1 MNIKKIL
8 ISSLTVLLGLSSS
21 NLIKAEEDDNNSSV
35 EKDETVYAFLNS
47 DGSLKSATVSEW
59 LHHEGGFDNVQDESI
74 LNDITNI
81 KGDEE
86 INQNGNTLVWNSTN
100 DDIYYQGTTNN
111 ALPLSMQVTYY
122 FNGTAV
128 QPEDI
133 LGESGVLE
141 VHIKVINNE
150 EQTKVIN
157 GRTKYISSL
166 FPVAIVTDLKTDIF
180 KDVEADDAT
189 IINESKNQIL
199 AFATVSGASQ
209 MLAETD
215 IDALEEIKDSLK
227 DEFVIKANVTDFEM
241 PSIIMAATSVVDK
254 DHDDLDTSDLDKV
267 TDGINDLKDAT
278 AEILD
283 GTIALH
289 DANIELNDKMG
300 EFQSSYA
307 KFQDSINTAKD
318 SQGSIVDGAKQ
329 LSDGISQMKTLMN
342 SLTSQLGELDMNE
355 IGSLLNSASTTVS
368 SLPETVNTLNSMKE
382 QLETAKTQ
390 LSSLSS
396 IIYSTYT
403 TEENASNT
411 TSLLKQ
417 QFAAPTLAA
426 IATELCTAVDNSELG
441 ISITLTDEEKAAIG
455 EVIANN
461 VSGTVTYN
469 EEALNAIIADV
480 ATVKAASCAEDDES
494 CKANAQTEA
503 ANEIQAFTG
512 SISVTPSVDTEA
524 ISSSLLA
531 LISNKTGGI
540 SSTVK
545 EAIKSQLTGA
555 LNADDSQNLVAA
567 GAYEASK
574 VIVQN
579 VADSTQTTLTD
590 QLTAMQAQ
598 LDSAIELCN
607 TMSESVNSL
616 IDQASKID
624 LNKVSSLGTA
634 LESAGPGLDQLIS
647 GSNELYEGT
656 KSMQSGLNTL
666 SSSSNDVTNAINQ
679 FKDAT
684 QELAEQTGKLNDGVQ
699 EFSDE
704 GINKLSNEVND
715 AINDL
720 NDVLDTANATLDQS
734 VEYSNYAGASDSMKT
749 SVKFIMKTDEVK
761 KAKDTTS
768 SESSEVS
775 ETSST
780 LLERITNLFKH

>member
-21 NLIKAEEDDNNSSV
+21 NLIKAEEDDNNSNV

-133 LGESGVLE
+133 LGESGALE

-241 PSIIMAATSVVDK
+241 PSIIMAATSVVDEN
-254 DHDDLDTSDLDKV
+254 HDDLDTSDLDKV

-307 KFQDSINTAKD
+307 KFQDGINTAKD

-329 LSDGISQMKTLMN
+329 LSDGINQMKTLMN
-342 SLTSQLGELDMNE
+342 SLTNQLGELDMNE
-355 IGSLLNSASTTVS
+355 IGSLLNSASTTIS

-382 QLETAKTQ
+382 QLEAAKTQ
-390 LSSLSS
+390 LSNLSS
-396 IIYSTYT
+396 GIYATYT
-403 TEENASNT
+403 SEENATNT

-426 IATELCTAVDNSELG
+426 IATQLCTAVDNSELG
-441 ISITLTDEEKAAIG
+441 ISITLTDEDKAAIG

-480 ATVKAASCAEDDES
+480 AAAKTATCGEDEE
-494 CKANAQTEA
+494 CLANVEA
-503 ANEIQAFTG
+503 STSAEIQAFTN

-545 EAIKSQLTGA
+545 EAIKSQLTAA
-555 LNADDSQNLVAA
+555 LNSDDSQNLVAA

-579 VADSTQTTLTD
+579 VANSTQTTLTD

-607 TMSESVNSL
+607 TMSDSVNSL

-624 LNKVSSLGTA
+624 LNKVNDLGTA

-656 KSMQSGLNTL
+656 KSMQNGLNTL

-704 GINKLSNEVND
+704 GIDKLSNEVND

-749 SVKFIMKTDEVK
+749 SVKFIMKTAEVK

-780 LLERITNLFKH
+780 LLERISNLFKH